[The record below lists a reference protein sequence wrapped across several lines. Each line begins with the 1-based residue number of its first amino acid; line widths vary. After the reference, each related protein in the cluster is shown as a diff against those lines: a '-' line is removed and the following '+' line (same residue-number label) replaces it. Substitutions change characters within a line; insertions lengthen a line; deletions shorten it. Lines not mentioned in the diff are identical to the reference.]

1 MTNSVSNNV
10 FDYFWSVK
18 NWTRFFVSLP
28 LTQEKKTCQKS
39 RRPSFL
45 ILEPAVIKYRV
56 KGMIV
61 SAAAVVVAG
70 LLPQQLMPSLWT
82 QHGLEPGSPT

>member
-1 MTNSVSNNV
+1 MTNSVSNHV

-18 NWTRFFVSLP
+18 KLDTIFCESTFDTGTKTR
-28 LTQEKKTCQKS
+28 QKS

-45 ILEPAVIKYRV
+45 VLEPAVIQYRV

>member
-1 MTNSVSNNV
+1 MTNSVSNHV

-18 NWTRFFVSLP
+18 KLDTIFCESTFD
-28 LTQEKKTCQKS
+28 TGKKTRQKS

-45 ILEPAVIKYRV
+45 VLEPAVKKYRV

>member
-1 MTNSVSNNV
+1 MTRINAPFSSLNRWLSFFRCSSC
-10 FDYFWSVK
+10 FD
-18 NWTRFFVSLP
+18 TG
-28 LTQEKKTCQKS
+28 KKTRQKS

-45 ILEPAVIKYRV
+45 VLEPAVIQYRV